1 MEMIVQISQKLV
13 PKSPIDNILA
23 LVQVMAWR
31 GTDNKPLPEAMV
43 IQFTDAYV
51 YTTLEGNEFTTIFHL
66 DRHMFLLNLATVLQ
80 PLQFNKATKT
90 Q

>member
-1 MEMIVQISQKLV
+1 MEMILQISQKLV

-31 GTDNKPLPEAMV
+31 RTDNKPLPEPMV
-43 IQFTDAYV
+43 TQFTDAYV
-51 YTTLEGNEFTTIFHL
+51 YTALEGNEFTTVFHL
-66 DRHMFLLNLATVLQ
+66 DRHMFLLNLVTVLQ